1 MSKRILIVAFAIAA
15 VLPATASA
23 AAINCNIVNR
33 ELKLGKWP
41 ADVALG
47 MGITLADVKSCKDKP
62 AAPVRSAPPA
72 RSASP
77 ASKQTTPAKPA
88 AR

>member
-1 MSKRILIVAFAIAA
+1 MSKRILIVAFAVAA
-15 VLPATASA
+15 LLPAGASA
-23 AAINCNIVNR
+23 AAVNCNIVNR

-47 MGITLADVKSCKDKP
+47 MGITLAEVKSCKDKP
-62 AAPVRSAPPA
+62 AAPP

-77 ASKQTTPAKPA
+77 AKPGAPASKQAVPAKSG
-88 AR
+88 R